1 MKKPT
6 KPQEDLVRQF
16 KRGGTVNGIA
26 TRLWLSG
33 EVKTWPKSLR
43 TVEQAIRA
51 VMLWEARK
59 P

>member
-6 KPQEDLVRQF
+6 KKQFRIADEF
-16 KRGGTVNGIA
+16 KRGKRIPEILMPSPT
-26 TRLWLSG
+26 LKW
-33 EVKTWPKSLR
+33 ED
-43 TVEQAIRA
+43 VESSIRA